1 MKRSQET
8 PEAEG
13 QSMALRH
20 WGLKESLIG
29 IVAGGLR
36 FSYSILPS
44 YVDRANSSPM
54 TKALAQGKGTE
65 QPKPI
70 VGGSRPLAP

>member
-13 QSMALRH
+13 QSMALRPY
-20 WGLKESLIG
+20 GLEESLIG
-29 IVAGGLR
+29 AVAGGLR

-44 YVDRANSSPM
+44 SVER
-54 TKALAQGKGTE
+54 
-65 QPKPI
+65 PI
-70 VGGSRPLAP
+70 PVL